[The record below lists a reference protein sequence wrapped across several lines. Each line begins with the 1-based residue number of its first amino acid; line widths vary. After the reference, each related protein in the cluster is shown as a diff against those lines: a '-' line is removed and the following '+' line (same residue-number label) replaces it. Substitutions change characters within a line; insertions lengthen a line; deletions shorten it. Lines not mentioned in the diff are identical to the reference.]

1 MDTIVQIVVLSYV
14 KTSSIMVQQANG
26 EQKEV
31 CQYKDFTGSDLDSK
45 TNKNSVCADCNSNI
59 WSPKVKQNM
68 RVLRIGPNMKIN

>member
-26 EQKEV
+26 EKKEV

-45 TNKNSVCADCNSNI
+45 QIKTVYALIVIQTFGVQK
-59 WSPKVKQNM
+59 
-68 RVLRIGPNMKIN
+68 